1 MPAAVARS
9 PDVIQ
14 IILALAIA
22 AGIPAL
28 FLLLIYTLDLYASRA
43 FRLVVLCFGWG
54 AVGAF
59 GLAYLIN
66 TYVGL
71 PLGRALKVDPQ
82 LFLVIAFAPVI
93 EEIAKS
99 LSLFY
104 VSRRSEFTYFVDGAI
119 YGFAA
124 GIGFSIIENFLYLSM
139 NPGLGIALALT
150 RAFSTCLMHGTAAGL
165 VGTVVGRFRFR
176 RQSGRRLALIGG
188 WVAAVVLH
196 AFFNGISHTTLLP
209 ELAAVALAVVIGL
222 AGVGLIAFFISVG
235 LREERQWMGETL
247 NRKVGVTAA
256 EARAAQA
263 YGNLDEVLKPI
274 AQQFPQKAEQ
284 VEELLLQQAQMGIKS
299 KVAQRLDDP
308 QLKEQLAREIA
319 QLRAEMER
327 LRKEIGPYVMAYVRS
342 VFPEG
347 ALDVW
352 ARLEM
357 IAVHTGPADLE
368 RWTRTLTADEMRST
382 GRDIF
387 ARLKEAQ
394 KGD

>member
-1 MPAAVARS
+1 
-9 PDVIQ
+9 VIQ
-14 IILALAIA
+14 TILAVAIA

-66 TYVGL
+66 TYIGL

-139 NPGLGIALALT
+139 NSGLGIALALT
-150 RAFSTCLMHGTAAGL
+150 RAFSTCLMHGTAASL

-176 RQSGRRLALIGG
+176 RQSGRRLALFGG
-188 WVAAVVLH
+188 WAAAILLH
-196 AFFNGISHTTLLP
+196 AFFNG
-209 ELAAVALAVVIGL
+209 
-222 AGVGLIAFFISVG
+222 
-235 LREERQWMGETL
+235 
-247 NRKVGVTAA
+247 
-256 EARAAQA
+256 AQA

-284 VEELLLQQAQMGIKS
+284 VEALLLQQAQMGIKCR
-299 KVAQRLDDP
+299 VEQRLDDP
-308 QLKEQLAREIA
+308 QLKERLTQEIA
-319 QLRAEMER
+319 QLRADMER
-327 LRKEIGPYVMAYVRS
+327 LRKEIGPYVMAYIRS

-357 IAVHTGPADLE
+357 IAAHTGPPDLE
-368 RWTRTLTADEMRST
+368 RWTQTLSADEMRST

-394 KGD
+394 RGE

>member
-1 MPAAVARS
+1 M
-9 PDVIQ
+9 IQ
-14 IILALAIA
+14 TILAVVIA

-59 GLAYLIN
+59 GLAYLTN
-66 TYVGL
+66 TYAGL
-71 PLGRALKVDPQ
+71 PLGRTLKVDPQ
-82 LFLVIAFAPVI
+82 LFLVIAFAPVV

-124 GIGFSIIENFLYLSM
+124 GIGFSIIENFLYLSV
-139 NPGLGIALALT
+139 NPGIGIALALT

-176 RQSGRRLALIGG
+176 RHSGRRLALVGG
-188 WVAAVVLH
+188 WAAAVLLH
-196 AFFNGISHTTLLP
+196 AFFNGISRVAPLA
-209 ELAAVALAVVIGL
+209 ELAAVALAVAIGL
-222 AGVGLIAFFISVG
+222 AGVGLIALFINLG
-235 LREERQWMGETL
+235 LREERQWLGETL
-247 NRKVGVTAA
+247 NRQVGVTAA

-284 VEELLLQQAQMGIKS
+284 VEILLLQQAQMGIKR
-299 KVAQRLDDP
+299 KVEQRLDDP
-308 QLKEQLAREIA
+308 KLKEQLAQEIA

-352 ARLEM
+352 ARLELV
-357 IAVHTGPADLE
+357 AAQTGPTDLK
-368 RWTRTLTADEMRST
+368 RWAEMLSAGEGRST
-382 GRDIF
+382 SRDIF

-394 KGD
+394 KEG

>member
-1 MPAAVARS
+1 M
-9 PDVIQ
+9 IQ
-14 IILALAIA
+14 TILAVVIA

-82 LFLVIAFAPVI
+82 LFLVIAFAPVV

-104 VSRRSEFTYFVDGAI
+104 ISRRSEFTYFVDGAI

-139 NPGLGIALALT
+139 NPGIGIALALT

-176 RQSGRRLALIGG
+176 RQSGRRLALVGG
-188 WVAAVVLH
+188 WVAAVLLH
-196 AFFNGISHTTLLP
+196 AFFNGISRAAPLA
-209 ELAAVALAVVIGL
+209 ELAAVALAVGIGL
-222 AGVGLIAFFISVG
+222 AGVGLIALFINLG
-235 LREERQWMGETL
+235 LREERQWLGETL
-247 NRKVGVTAA
+247 NRQVGVTAA

-284 VEELLLQQAQMGIKS
+284 VETLLLQQAQMGIKR
-299 KVAQRLDDP
+299 KVEQRLDDP
-308 QLKEQLAREIA
+308 KLKEQLAQEIV

-352 ARLEM
+352 ARLELV
-357 IAVHTGPADLE
+357 AAQTGPADLK
-368 RWTRTLTADEMRST
+368 RWAEMLSADETRST
-382 GRDIF
+382 SRNIF

-394 KGD
+394 KGG

>member
-1 MPAAVARS
+1 M
-9 PDVIQ
+9 IQ
-14 IILALAIA
+14 TILAVVIA

-59 GLAYLIN
+59 GLAYLTN
-66 TYVGL
+66 TYAGL
-71 PLGRALKVDPQ
+71 PLGRTLKVDPQ
-82 LFLVIAFAPVI
+82 LFLVIAFAPVV

-124 GIGFSIIENFLYLSM
+124 GIGFSIIENFLYLSV
-139 NPGLGIALALT
+139 NPGIGIALALT

-176 RQSGRRLALIGG
+176 RQSGRRLALVGG
-188 WVAAVVLH
+188 WAAAVLLH
-196 AFFNGISHTTLLP
+196 AFFNGISRAAPLA
-209 ELAAVALAVVIGL
+209 ELAAVALAVAIGL
-222 AGVGLIAFFISVG
+222 AGVGLIALFINLG
-235 LREERQWMGETL
+235 LHEERRWLGETL
-247 NRKVGVTAA
+247 NRQVGVTAA

-284 VEELLLQQAQMGIKS
+284 VEILLLQQAQMGIKR
-299 KVAQRLDDP
+299 KVEQRLDDP
-308 QLKEQLAREIA
+308 KLKEQLAQEIA

-352 ARLEM
+352 ARLELV
-357 IAVHTGPADLE
+357 AAQTGPTDLK
-368 RWTRTLTADEMRST
+368 RWAEMLSADEGRST
-382 GRDIF
+382 SRNIF

-394 KGD
+394 KERWVS

>member
-1 MPAAVARS
+1 M
-9 PDVIQ
+9 IQ
-14 IILALAIA
+14 TILAVVIA

-71 PLGRALKVDPQ
+71 PLGRALKVEPQ
-82 LFLVIAFAPVI
+82 LFLVVAFAPVV

-139 NPGLGIALALT
+139 NPGIGIALALT

-176 RQSGRRLALIGG
+176 RQSGRRLALVGG
-188 WVAAVVLH
+188 WVAAVLLH
-196 AFFNGISHTTLLP
+196 AFFNGISRAAPLA

-222 AGVGLIAFFISVG
+222 AGVGLIALFINLG
-235 LREERQWMGETL
+235 LREERKWLGETL
-247 NRKVGVTAA
+247 NRQVGVTAA

-284 VEELLLQQAQMGIKS
+284 VEALLLQQAQMGIKR
-299 KVAQRLDDP
+299 KVEQRLDDP
-308 QLKEQLAREIA
+308 KLKEQLAQEIA
-319 QLRAEMER
+319 QLRVEMER

-352 ARLEM
+352 ARLELV
-357 IAVHTGPADLE
+357 AAQTGPTDLKRWADMLS
-368 RWTRTLTADEMRST
+368 ADETRST
-382 GRDIF
+382 SRNIF

-394 KGD
+394 KGG

>member
-1 MPAAVARS
+1 M
-9 PDVIQ
+9 IQ
-14 IILALAIA
+14 SILAVAIA

-54 AVGAF
+54 ALGAF

-82 LFLVIAFAPVI
+82 LFLVVAFAPVV

-124 GIGFSIIENFLYLSM
+124 GIGFSIIENFLYLSV
-139 NPGLGIALALT
+139 NPGIGIALALT

-165 VGTVVGRFRFR
+165 VGIVVGRFRFR
-176 RQSGRRLALIGG
+176 RQSGRRLALVGG
-188 WVAAVVLH
+188 WAAAVLLH
-196 AFFNGISHTTLLP
+196 AFFNGISHAAPLP
-209 ELAAVALAVVIGL
+209 EMAAVVLAVVVGL
-222 AGVGLIAFFISVG
+222 AGVGLIAFFINTG

-247 NRKVGVTAA
+247 NRQVGVTAA
-256 EARAAQA
+256 EMRAAQA
-263 YGNLDEVLKPI
+263 YGNLEEVLKPI

-284 VEELLLQQAQMGIKS
+284 VEALLLQQARMGIRR
-299 KVAQRLDDP
+299 KVEQRLDDP
-308 QLKEQLAREIA
+308 EIKEQLTQEIA
-319 QLRAEMER
+319 QQRAEMER

-368 RWTRTLTADEMRST
+368 RWTQTLTADEMRST
-382 GRDIF
+382 GRNIF
-387 ARLKEAQ
+387 DRLKEAE
-394 KGD
+394 KGKRAP